1 MEGRDL
7 APFPVY
13 GGSMRSTDPDRR
25 RFLGVF
31 AATAVASISLPL
43 ILRGFRPA
51 MAADAPL
58 PKGGNVTLDE
68 FGANKKLIDTRS
80 VPRVVLTE
88 EQWKEKLSTQSYY
101 VTREAGTEAPYSG
114 GEVYKTHANGLY
126 RCICCDTALY
136 DSATKFESGTGWP
149 SFYQAISKRNIAQN
163 TDRSLIEERTEVKCA
178 RCDAHLGH
186 VFDDGPD
193 PTGLRYCMNAVAMRF
208 VAYTA

>member
-1 MEGRDL
+1 
-7 APFPVY
+7 
-13 GGSMRSTDPDRR
+13 MRSTDPDRR

-31 AATAVASISLPL
+31 AATAVASISLPF
-43 ILRGFRPA
+43 ILRGMRPA

-80 VPRVVLTE
+80 LPRVVMTE

-101 VTREAGTEAPYSG
+101 VTREAGTEAPYSAKG
-114 GEVYKTHANGLY
+114 YDSHANGLY

-136 DSATKFESGTGWP
+136 DSATKFDSGTGWP
-149 SFYQAISKRNIAQN
+149 SFYQAISKRNVVQS
-163 TDRSLIEERTEVKCA
+163 TDKSLIEERTAVSCA

-193 PTGLRYCMNAVAMRF
+193 PTGLRYCMNGVAMRF
-208 VAYTA
+208 VAFAA

>member
-1 MEGRDL
+1 
-7 APFPVY
+7 
-13 GGSMRSTDPDRR
+13 MRSTDPDRR
-25 RFLGVF
+25 RFLAVF

-43 ILRGFRPA
+43 IFRGMRPA
-51 MAADAPL
+51 VAADAPL

-80 VPRVVLTE
+80 VPRVVMTE

-101 VTREAGTEAPYSG
+101 VTREAGTEAPYSAKG
-114 GEVYKTHANGLY
+114 YDSHANGLY

-136 DSATKFESGTGWP
+136 DSATKFDSGTGWP

-193 PTGLRYCMNAVAMRF
+193 PTGLRYCMNGVAMRF
-208 VAYTA
+208 VAYVA

>member
-1 MEGRDL
+1 
-7 APFPVY
+7 
-13 GGSMRSTDPDRR
+13 MRSTDPDRR

-31 AATAVASISLPL
+31 AATAVASISLPF
-43 ILRGFRPA
+43 ILRGTRPA
-51 MAADAPL
+51 MAADAPP

-80 VPRVVLTE
+80 LPRVVLTE

-101 VTREAGTEAPYSG
+101 VTREAGTEAPYSAKG
-114 GEVYKTHANGLY
+114 YDSHANGLY

-136 DSATKFESGTGWP
+136 DSATKFDSGTGWP
-149 SFYQAISKRNIAQN
+149 SFYQAISKRNVVET
-163 TDRSLIEERTEVKCA
+163 TDKSLIEERTAVSCA

-193 PTGLRYCMNAVAMRF
+193 PTGLRYCMNGVAMRF
-208 VAYTA
+208 VAFAA